1 MANPSPDTSG
11 LKPFQPGQSGNPGGK
26 SAETI
31 RLEREAADIA
41 LRMRLKWL
49 KALEAQAEAGDEA
62 ALGLLS
68 SEALNLAKQSEDRA
82 HGTPRQS
89 VEHSGSVDHK
99 HSARNMTDDELAAY
113 LRNDNNQG

>member
-1 MANPSPDTSG
+1 MANPNPDTSG

-99 HSARNMTDDELAAY
+99 HSARNMTDDELASY
-113 LRNDNNQG
+113 LRNDNNQS

>member
-1 MANPSPDTSG
+1 MPGYADPPQDTRF
-11 LKPFQPGQSGNPGGK
+11 KPGQSGNPGGK

-49 KALEAQAEAGDEA
+49 KALEAQAEAGDQQ
-62 ALGLLS
+62 ALDLLS

-89 VEHSGSVDHK
+89 VEHTGEGGGALAIIIRD
-99 HSARNMTDDELAAY
+99 MTKDA
-113 LRNDNNQG
+113 

>member
-1 MANPSPDTSG
+1 MANPNPDTSG

-89 VEHSGSVDHK
+89 VEHSGSVDHR

-113 LRNDNNQG
+113 LRDDTDQS

>member
-1 MANPSPDTSG
+1 MANPNPDTSG
-11 LKPFQPGQSGNPGGK
+11 LKPFKPGQSGNPGGK

-49 KALEAQAEAGDEA
+49 KALEAQAEAGDQA
-62 ALGLLS
+62 ALDLLS
-68 SEALNLAKQSEDRA
+68 SEALALAKQSEDRA

-113 LRNDNNQG
+113 LRDDTDQS

>member
-1 MANPSPDTSG
+1 MP
-11 LKPFQPGQSGNPGGK
+11 KFQPGVSGNPGGK

-49 KALEAQAEAGDEA
+49 KALEAKADAGDEA
-62 ALGLLS
+62 AMETLS
-68 SEALNLAKQSEDRA
+68 TEALNLAKHSEDRA

-89 VEHSGSVDHK
+89 VEHMGEGGGPVEITEIRRVIVRPDGS
-99 HSARNMTDDELAAY
+99 T
-113 LRNDNNQG
+113 

>member
-113 LRNDNNQG
+113 LRDDTDQS

>member
-1 MANPSPDTSG
+1 MANPNPDTSG

-49 KALEAQAEAGDEA
+49 KALEAKAEAGDEE

-68 SEALNLAKQSEDRA
+68 SEALSLAKQSEDRA

-99 HSARNMTDDELAAY
+99 HSARNMTDDELASY
-113 LRNDNNQG
+113 LRNDNNQS

>member
-1 MANPSPDTSG
+1 MPGYADPPQDTRF
-11 LKPFQPGQSGNPGGK
+11 KPGQSGNPGGK

-49 KALEAQAEAGDEA
+49 KALEAKAEAGDQQ
-62 ALGLLS
+62 ALDLLS
-68 SEALNLAKQSEDRA
+68 SEALTLAKQSEDRA

-89 VEHSGSVDHK
+89 VEHTGEGGGALAIIIRD
-99 HSARNMTDDELAAY
+99 MTKDA
-113 LRNDNNQG
+113 

>member
-1 MANPSPDTSG
+1 MANPNPDTSG
-11 LKPFQPGQSGNPGGK
+11 LKPFKPGQSGNPGGK

-89 VEHSGSVDHK
+89 VEHSG
-99 HSARNMTDDELAAY
+99 
-113 LRNDNNQG
+113 QGENGEIIFKTVYHTKDG

>member
-1 MANPSPDTSG
+1 MPGYADPPQDTRF
-11 LKPFQPGQSGNPGGK
+11 KPGQSGNPGGK

-49 KALEAQAEAGDEA
+49 KALEAQAEAGDQQ
-62 ALGLLS
+62 ALDLLS
-68 SEALNLAKQSEDRA
+68 SEALTLAKQSEDRA

-89 VEHSGSVDHK
+89 VEHTGEGGGALAIIIRD
-99 HSARNMTDDELAAY
+99 MTKDA
-113 LRNDNNQG
+113 

>member
-1 MANPSPDTSG
+1 MANPNPDTSG

-49 KALEAQAEAGDEA
+49 KALEAQADAGDEA

-89 VEHSGSVDHK
+89 VEHSGEGGGPLQVLIQRFAD
-99 HSARNMTDDELAAY
+99 
-113 LRNDNNQG
+113 

>member
-89 VEHSGSVDHK
+89 VEHSG
-99 HSARNMTDDELAAY
+99 
-113 LRNDNNQG
+113 QGENGEIIFKTVYHTKDG

>member
-49 KALEAQAEAGDEA
+49 KALEAQAEAGDKA

-89 VEHSGSVDHK
+89 VEHTGSVDHR

-113 LRNDNNQG
+113 LRNDTDQS

>member
-1 MANPSPDTSG
+1 MANQSPDTSG

-49 KALEAQAEAGDEA
+49 KALEAKAEAGDQQ
-62 ALGLLS
+62 ALDLLS
-68 SEALNLAKQSEDRA
+68 SEALTLAKQSEDRA
-82 HGTPRQS
+82 HGTPKQS
-89 VEHSGSVDHK
+89 VEHAGEGGGPVVTQIRRVIVRPDG
-99 HSARNMTDDELAAY
+99 TT
-113 LRNDNNQG
+113 